1 MGCFKGLFTV
11 LNNAT
16 LHLNGG
22 GGGGGGTLPPKRMG
36 L

>member
-1 MGCFKGLFTV
+1 MGCFKDLFTV

-22 GGGGGGTLPPKRMG
+22 GGGGTLPPKRMG